1 MNTKKEKLATATTAA
16 DVMPKGTTPHIKD
29 NAGFNFA
36 KPASSMSGKI
46 DFSPALALDVI
57 TANIPRQIQ
66 LVMNEWLALGKGALD
81 VQAINDSLVTKGLWV
96 RASGEAYNQDVATIL
111 LHYRDRLLGKAAW
124 GKGNNAVTVQ
134 LATFS

>member
-1 MNTKKEKLATATTAA
+1 MTTKNQKLATATTAA
-16 DVMPKGTTPHIKD
+16 DVMPKGKTPHIKD

-66 LVMNEWLALGKGALD
+66 LVMNEWLALGGGALD

-111 LHYRDRLLGKAAW
+111 LHYRDRLLGKTAW
-124 GKGNNAVTVQ
+124 GKGNKAVKVQ

>member
-16 DVMPKGTTPHIKD
+16 DVMPKGKTPHVEG

-36 KPASSMSGKI
+36 KPATNMSGKI
-46 DFSPALALDVI
+46 DFGPALALDVI
-57 TANIPRQIQ
+57 TANIPPQVQ
-66 LVMNEWLALGKGALD
+66 KVMNEWLALGGGALD
-81 VQAINDSLVTKGLWV
+81 IQAINDSLITKGLWV
-96 RASGEAYNQDVATIL
+96 RASGAPYNQDVATIL

>member
-16 DVMPKGTTPHIKD
+16 DVMPKGVTPHIED

-36 KPASSMSGKI
+36 KPASTMSGKI
-46 DFSPALALDVI
+46 DFAPALALTTI
-57 TANIPRQIQ
+57 TANIPPQVQ
-66 LVMNEWLALGKGALD
+66 KVMNEWLALGGGALD
-81 VQAINDSLVTKGLWV
+81 VQAINDSLITKGLWV
-96 RASGEAYNQDVATIL
+96 RASGAAYNQDVATIL

-124 GKGNNAVTVQ
+124 GKGTNAVTVQ

>member
-16 DVMPKGTTPHIKD
+16 DVMPKGTTPHIED

-36 KPASSMSGKI
+36 KPASAMSGKI

-96 RASGEAYNQDVATIL
+96 RASGESYNQDVATIL
-111 LHYRDRLLGKAAW
+111 LHYRDRLLGKTAW
-124 GKGNNAVTVQ
+124 GKGTNAVTVQ